1 MSSGFTLDGASF
13 AFHCL
18 SPAECS
24 ELTALLLRNNGRLF
38 NTADVRKPDFVYVLT
53 SYWAD
58 CVCSAELVNVL
69 QRPVTRF
76 WLLETLRLGRWLNP
90 DSHPFFEP
98 PARPSDLWLQY
109 PIEYQDAGQD
119 EVDDDGDVTMQEL
132 TGATERMMQLPCSPS
147 FVFRGEVP
155 FWPYMA
161 AMLAQPIQDI
171 QELAARLQ
179 LITLSDPRRRFNCLE
194 YAVIEL
200 LTAEE
205 RNTFFKDVL
214 PEMARLVLKL
224 PQMFTTPPP
233 LFTPTEV
240 EATGPSSSTSNIRVS
255 TQTHRFTKLEVLAL
269 VCGCFFGV
277 FPDQD
282 IAKHTEAD
290 ASPQSKKA
298 KRRGNDNDVIQFPY
312 FTAVQMFSAPGNMGK
327 LVVLKAQKIRCLLQY
342 FLRVVPRVSSDSEAL
357 SAEVIDFTRVGIQL
371 SGRTAE
377 QSPQELLKILA
388 TNSRGA
394 TDITPQLHAARCVS
408 DTLIEDLDKHLQVDF
423 ANKFAGGGVL
433 NSGCVQEE
441 IRFLLSPELLVS
453 CLVFAKLE
461 PHEAFVIHG
470 TERYSGYKGYGGS
483 FIYGGNFEDTTPLVS
498 LPDGS
503 SRRECVIVGIDAT
516 DYGSARVERQ
526 YTRGHVWR
534 DLVKAYAG
542 FAYPNAHDGPSK
554 RCWPVATGN
563 WGCGV
568 FRGDRELKFLIQ
580 WLAAS
585 LRDRELVYVLF
596 ERDLDLQA
604 KVDPLLAL
612 ATSPKAREW
621 DRQSGGVAQWLM
633 DFLLNEVGAGRGT
646 RGTPSVLTRASFSLR
661 QALSSLQLPDKD
673 SETGIKQQ
681 SEQEHSARGGP
692 KEEATKKKA
701 KMMHQKTMQDFFT
714 KQ

>member
-1 MSSGFTLDGASF
+1 MIKMSSGFTLDGASF

-24 ELTALLLRNNGRLF
+24 ELTVLLLRNNGVLYDA
-38 NTADVRKPDFVYVLT
+38 TDARKPGFVYVLT

-58 CVCSAELVNVL
+58 CVCSADLVDVL

-76 WLLETLRLGRWLNP
+76 WLLETLRLGRWLRP

-98 PARPSDLWLQY
+98 PARPWDLWLQY
-109 PIEYQDAGQD
+109 PIGYQDAGQD
-119 EVDDDGDVTMQEL
+119 EVDDDGDVTMQDP
-132 TGATERMMQLPCSPS
+132 TRATRHRVQMPCSPS
-147 FVFRGEVP
+147 FLFRGEVP
-155 FWPYMA
+155 FWPYMT

-179 LITLSDPRRRFNCLE
+179 LITLSDPRRKFNCLE

-205 RNTFFKDVL
+205 RNKFFTEIL
-214 PEMARLVLKL
+214 PEMVRLVLKM
-224 PQMFTTPPP
+224 PQMFATPPP
-233 LFTPTEV
+233 LLIPNDTGATE
-240 EATGPSSSTSNIRVS
+240 PSNPTSNTRVS
-255 TQTHRFTKLEVLAL
+255 TQTHRFTKLEVLTL

-282 IAKHTEAD
+282 IVKRTEAD
-290 ASPQSKKA
+290 SSPQSKKA

-312 FTAVQMFSAPGNMGK
+312 FTAVRLFSAPGNMGR

-342 FLRVVPRVSSDSEAL
+342 FLRV
-357 SAEVIDFTRVGIQL
+357 I
-371 SGRTAE
+371 
-377 QSPQELLKILA
+377 
-388 TNSRGA
+388 
-394 TDITPQLHAARCVS
+394 
-408 DTLIEDLDKHLQVDF
+408 DF

-470 TERYSGYKGYGGS
+470 TGRYSGYQGYGGS
-483 FIYGGNFEDTTPLVS
+483 FVYGGNFEDTTSLVPLS
-498 LPDGS
+498 NGN
-503 SRRECVIVGIDAT
+503 SRRECVIAGIDAT

-542 FAYPNAHDGPSK
+542 FAYTDSHDEPNK

-585 LRDRELVYVLF
+585 LRERELVYVLF

-612 ATSPKAREW
+612 ATSPKACEW
-621 DRQSGGVAQWLM
+621 DRQSGGVALWLM
-633 DFLLNEVGAGRGT
+633 EFLLNELGAGRGT
-646 RGTPSVLTRASFSLR
+646 RGTQSVLTRATSSLR
-661 QALSSLQLPDKD
+661 QALSCLQLPDFVSRHALKTL
-673 SETGIKQQ
+673 ETYNSKRILGSSTNPNRSFQHTKNQ
-681 SEQEHSARGGP
+681 ARQTP
-692 KEEATKKKA
+692 KLQRRSSK
-701 KMMHQKTMQDFFT
+701 
-714 KQ
+714 

>member
-1 MSSGFTLDGASF
+1 M
-13 AFHCL
+13 
-18 SPAECS
+18 
-24 ELTALLLRNNGRLF
+24 
-38 NTADVRKPDFVYVLT
+38 V
-53 SYWAD
+53 
-58 CVCSAELVNVL
+58 
-69 QRPVTRF
+69 
-76 WLLETLRLGRWLNP
+76 
-90 DSHPFFEP
+90 
-98 PARPSDLWLQY
+98 
-109 PIEYQDAGQD
+109 
-119 EVDDDGDVTMQEL
+119 
-132 TGATERMMQLPCSPS
+132 
-147 FVFRGEVP
+147 
-155 FWPYMA
+155 
-161 AMLAQPIQDI
+161 
-171 QELAARLQ
+171 
-179 LITLSDPRRRFNCLE
+179 
-194 YAVIEL
+194 
-200 LTAEE
+200 
-205 RNTFFKDVL
+205 
-214 PEMARLVLKL
+214 RLVLKL
-224 PQMFTTPPP
+224 PQMFPTPPP
-233 LFTPTEV
+233 LFTPTEAGEDLEV
-240 EATGPSSSTSNIRVS
+240 DAAGPTNSRNGGSNARVS

-282 IAKHTEAD
+282 IAKRTQPD
-290 ASPQSKKA
+290 VSPQSKKA
-298 KRRGNDNDVIQFPY
+298 SRRGNDNDVIQFPY
-312 FTAVQMFSAPGNMGK
+312 FTAVRMFSAPGNMGRM
-327 LVVLKAQKIRCLLQY
+327 VVLKAQKIRCLLQY
-342 FLRVVPRVSSDSEAL
+342 FLRVVPRVSSDGEAL
-357 SAEVIDFTRVGIQL
+357 SAEVIDFTRVGVHL
-371 SGRTAE
+371 PGRTAE
-377 QSPQELLKILA
+377 KSPQDLLDVLA
-388 TNSRGA
+388 SNSDA
-394 TDITPQLHAARCVS
+394 APQLCAARCVS
-408 DTLIEDLDKHLQVDF
+408 DTLIEDLDKHLQIDF

-453 CLVFAKLE
+453 CLVFAKLG

-470 TERYSGYKGYGGS
+470 TERYSKYQGYGGS
-483 FIYGGNFEDTTPLVS
+483 FVYGGNFEDTTPLVP
-498 LPDGS
+498 LLDGS

-542 FAYPNAHDGPSK
+542 FAYPDAHEESSK

-568 FRGDRELKFLIQ
+568 FQGDRELKFLIQ

-633 DFLLNEVGAGRGT
+633 EFLLNELGAGRGT
-646 RGTPSVLTRASFSLR
+646 RGAQSVLARAALSLK

-673 SETGIKQQ
+673 TEHIQQQEDTESKLEPQQ
-681 SEQEHSARGGP
+681 SGQEPSIREEPG
-692 KEEATKKKA
+692 EESSEATKKKP